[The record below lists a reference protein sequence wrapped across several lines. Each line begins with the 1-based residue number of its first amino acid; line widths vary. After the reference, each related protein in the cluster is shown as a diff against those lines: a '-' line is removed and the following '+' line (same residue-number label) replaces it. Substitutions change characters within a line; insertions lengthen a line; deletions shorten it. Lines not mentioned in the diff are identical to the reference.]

1 MVCFDRYRL
10 KKLVLKKASVAPTG
24 KAYRIDYENE
34 LNPAQYSAVM
44 HTKGPALILAGAGT
58 GKTRTLIY
66 RVARLVEDGVDP
78 TSILLLTFTRKASRE
93 MLRRAA
99 TLLDGR
105 CDKGVS
111 RTGWQNVSQTSA
123 CGYIRYCGIWGH
135 LWLDGVLFYVLD
147 GTTEDLLPNG
157 SRWSLVSHICG
168 G

>member
-1 MVCFDRYRL
+1 M

-105 CDKGVS
+105 CDKVAGGTFHSFAYLTLQRFKQAEQAAVS
-111 RTGWQNVSQTSA
+111 
-123 CGYIRYCGIWGH
+123 I
-135 LWLDGVLFYVLD
+135 LDQADAEDVMNLVRGRFDVQKLKRRFPKK
-147 GTTEDLLPNG
+147 GTLVPQLL
-157 SRWSLVSHICG
+157 VQ
-168 G
+168 